1 MIKYVR
7 FICPPRGIF
16 WICVRRIDFW
26 RDEVEIAVP
35 NENQQME
42 TVYKKTFFAPFTSLF
57 TVIGVR
63 LAEAFVI

>member
-1 MIKYVR
+1 MVKFVKLV
-7 FICPPRGIF
+7 CSPKGTF

-35 NENQQME
+35 NESQQLE
-42 TVYKKTFFAPFTSLF
+42 TVYKKTFFLPLNLF
-57 TVIGVR
+57 TTFAAR